1 MARDSCRTLD
11 RELKNGSCGCSNRVL
26 PEDRIYVGGIRV
38 FPAGILLPLKA
49 AMVRIVEFDDEPVD

>member
-11 RELKNGSCGCSNRVL
+11 RELKNGGCGCSNQVL

-49 AMVRIVEFDDEPVD
+49 AMVRIVEFEDEPVD